1 MLSRRSESLVWPA
14 GAVFIALPVALPILV
29 VLSTLFSPPT
39 EVWLHLRDTV
49 LTSYLLNTLG
59 LLVLV
64 GIITAVTGIA
74 TAWLTASRTFPGR
87 RLLRWLLVLPLAAP
101 AYVVAYAYA
110 DLLEFAGPVQSALR
124 ELTGLSAGEYTFPA
138 IRSLPGAA
146 LVLGFVLYPYVYLLA
161 YTAFAQ
167 QSAVLTEAAR
177 SLGASPTTA
186 FFRIALPVAR
196 PAIAGGVA
204 LALMETA
211 ADYGVV
217 DFFGVPTFTSGI
229 FRTWFSLGEHAAA
242 VQLAAWLFVIVAL
255 LVVFEALARRGRVS
269 NSLARPAPAALIA
282 LPGFRG
288 WLATFICAIP
298 VLIGFLI
305 PVATLMVQTLTV
317 GDPMLG
323 RAFGT
328 YIGNSVV
335 VAGSAALAATLAAVW
350 LCYAVRLQPIL
361 PVRIPLRV
369 ATLGYAL
376 PGMVLAVGLIVPLT
390 ILDRWLAGLLRD
402 QFDVRSGLL
411 LTGSVAAL
419 VFVYVARFLTVAFNS
434 CEAGMARIHPQLDA
448 AGRALGATPLRLL
461 RTVHLPLLMPAVLTA
476 VLLVFIDVVKELPAT
491 LVLRPFNFETLAT
504 RAYRLASDE
513 RLAEA
518 STAALSMVA
527 VGLIPCLLLSL
538 QTFRLNR
545 SD

>member
-1 MLSRRSESLVWPA
+1 MSFIRVGSLVWPA
-14 GAVFIALPVALPILV
+14 GAFLIALPIAVPIV
-29 VLSTLFSPPT
+29 MVLLTLLSPPSD
-39 EVWLHLRDTV
+39 VWLHLRETV
-49 LTSYLLNTLG
+49 LTDYLRNTLN
-59 LLVLV
+59 LLVMV
-64 GIITAVTGIA
+64 AFITAVVGVS
-74 TAWLTASRTFPGR
+74 TAWLTATRDFPGR
-87 RLLRWLLVLPLAAP
+87 DLLRWLLVLPLAAP

-124 ELTGLSAGEYTFPA
+124 ELTGWSAREYTFPA

-146 LVLGFVLYPYVYLLA
+146 MVLGFVLYPYVYLLS

-167 QSAVLTEAAR
+167 QSAVLNEAAR
-177 SLGASPTTA
+177 SLGASSRRA

-196 PAIAGGVA
+196 PAIAGGLA

-229 FRTWFSLGEHAAA
+229 FRTWFALGEHAAA
-242 VQLAAWLFVIVAL
+242 VQLAAWLFVIVAV
-255 LVVFEALARRGRVS
+255 LVVIEQLARRGRVA
-269 NSLARPAPAALIA
+269 NSLARPAPAMLIPLRGA
-282 LPGFRG
+282 TG
-288 WLATFICAIP
+288 WLAGFVCAVP

-305 PVATLMVQTLTV
+305 PMATLTVQAVTV
-317 GDPMLG
+317 GDPMFG
-323 RAFGT
+323 RSFSD
-328 YIGNSVV
+328 YVSNSVLV
-335 VAGSAALAATLAAVW
+335 GISAAALATAAAIW
-350 LCYAVRLQPIL
+350 LCYTVRLRPSL
-361 PVRIPLRV
+361 PVKVSLRI

-390 ILDRWLAGLLRD
+390 SLDKWLAGVLFRELDLR
-402 QFDVRSGLL
+402 VGLL

-419 VFVYVARFLTVAFNS
+419 VFVYIARFLTVAFNS

-448 AGRALGATPLRLL
+448 AGRALGAHPGRLL
-461 RTVHLPLLMPAVLTA
+461 TAVHLPLLMPAILTA

-518 STAALSMVA
+518 STAALSIVA
-527 VGLIPCLLLSL
+527 VGLIPCLLLSR

>member
-1 MLSRRSESLVWPA
+1 MSFIRAGSLAWPA
-14 GAVFIALPVALPILV
+14 GAFLIALPIAVPIV
-29 VLSTLFSPPT
+29 MVLLTLLSPPS
-39 EVWLHLRDTV
+39 EVWLHLRETV
-49 LTSYLLNTLG
+49 LTDYLLNTLTLL
-59 LLVLV
+59 LLVA
-64 GIITAVTGIA
+64 IIVALSGVA
-74 TAWLTASRTFPGR
+74 TAWLTATRRFPGR
-87 RLLRWLLVLPLAAP
+87 DFLRWLLVLPLAAP

-110 DLLEFAGPVQSALR
+110 DLLEYAGPVQSALR
-124 ELTGLSAGEYTFPA
+124 ELTGWSAREYTFPA

-146 LVLGFVLYPYVYLLA
+146 LVLGFVLYPYVYLLT
-161 YTAFAQ
+161 YTAFSQ
-167 QSAVLTEAAR
+167 QSAVLNEAAR
-177 SLGASPTTA
+177 SLGAGSCRA

-196 PAIAGGVA
+196 PAIAGGLA

-229 FRTWFSLGEHAAA
+229 FRTWFALGEHAAA
-242 VQLAAWLFVIVAL
+242 VQLAAWLFVIVAV
-255 LVVFEALARRGRVS
+255 LVLIEQLARRGRVT
-269 NSLARPAPAALIA
+269 NSLARPAPAVLMQMH
-282 LPGFRG
+282 G
-288 WLATFICAIP
+288 WRAWLVTFVCSVP
-298 VLIGFLI
+298 VLIGFVVPI
-305 PVATLMVQTLTV
+305 VTLGVQAITV
-317 GDPMLG
+317 GDPMFG
-323 RAFGT
+323 RSFST
-328 YIGNSVV
+328 YVSNSVLV
-335 VAGSAALAATLAAVW
+335 GTSAAGFAALAAIW
-350 LCYAVRLQPIL
+350 LCYTVRLRPSL
-361 PVRIPLRV
+361 PVRISLRV

-390 ILDRWLAGLLRD
+390 SLDRWLAGFLREH
-402 QFDVRSGLL
+402 FDIQVGLL

-448 AGRALGATPLRLL
+448 AARALGARPGRLL
-461 RTVHLPLLMPAVLTA
+461 KAVHLPLLMPALLTA

-518 STAALSMVA
+518 STAALSIVA
-527 VGLIPCLLLSL
+527 VGLIPCLLLSR